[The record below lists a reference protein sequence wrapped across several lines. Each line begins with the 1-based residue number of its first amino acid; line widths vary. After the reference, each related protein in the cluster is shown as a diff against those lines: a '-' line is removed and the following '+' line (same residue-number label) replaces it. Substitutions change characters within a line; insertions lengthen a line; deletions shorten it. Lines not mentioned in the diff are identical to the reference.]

1 MLDINKFIML
11 LKCLWIKRLIVGYS
25 LWIFILKVI
34 NGEDFVN
41 LLFDFG
47 DVFIIECVI
56 FKNNNF
62 WKDVFKLMFYVI
74 KFFDDNYIEENF
86 LFMFIWYNSYI
97 RVGMKILFI
106 KSWYKKGVKVINDFL
121 DDNGNFLLYVSF

>member
-1 MLDINKFIML
+1 
-11 LKCLWIKRLIVGYS
+11 
-25 LWIFILKVI
+25 
-34 NGEDFVN
+34 
-41 LLFDFG
+41 
-47 DVFIIECVI
+47 
-56 FKNNNF
+56 
-62 WKDVFKLMFYVI
+62 MFYVI